1 MKNSEEQ
8 VIYKLIE
15 QWVLMGYSTIQL
27 HVYYII
33 SFLSVLTQLPVWIV
47 FVFTWWTFNPSPEIT
62 AIKIFCLL
70 VCFTVVSIGRTQY
83 FKWKKVFAVQN
94 TTYYSRKCNIMVR
107 AWKMSMKEE
116 QPKELEEPLCSYF
129 TVFAVFTNSTP
140 ASLVLT
146 VKQNNATMMQSTRG
160 VL

>member
-1 MKNSEEQ
+1 MKNTEEQ

-47 FVFTWWTFNPSPEIT
+47 FVFTWWTFNPSPVFI

-70 VCFTVVSIGRTQY
+70 VCFTVVSIGGTQH
-83 FKWKKVFAVQN
+83 FKWKKVFAVQS
-94 TTYYSRKCNIMVR
+94 TTYYSRKCDIMVSTCE
-107 AWKMSMKEE
+107 MSMKGE
-116 QPKELEEPLCSYF
+116 QPKEAEEPLCSFF
-129 TVFAVFTNSTP
+129 TAFAVFTNSNP

-146 VKQNNATMMQSTRG
+146 VKQNNATMMQSPRG

>member
-47 FVFTWWTFNPSPEIT
+47 FVFTWWTFNPSPVFT

-70 VCFTVVSIGRTQY
+70 VCFTVVSIGRTQH
-83 FKWKKVFAVQN
+83 FKWKKVFAVQS
-94 TTYYSRKCNIMVR
+94 TAYYSRKCDIMVSTCE
-107 AWKMSMKEE
+107 MSMKGE
-116 QPKELEEPLCSYF
+116 QPKEAEEPLCSFF
-129 TVFAVFTNSTP
+129 TAFAVFTNSNP

-146 VKQNNATMMQSTRG
+146 VKQNNATMMQSPRG